1 MPKISKAVEKRVL
14 WEGDVFTRRYRY
26 CVVQY
31 CDRMEIQR
39 LPVKYL
45 DTTEAINGWETVK
58 VYE

>member
-1 MPKISKAVEKRVL
+1 MPKISKSFEKRVL
-14 WEGDVFTRRYRY
+14 FEGDVFTRRYRY
-26 CVVQY
+26 IVKEY
-31 CDRMEIQR
+31 WDRMEIQR